1 MAIDF
6 DAIKAKL
13 NRLSGANKNRNVKW
27 KPEEGQEYT
36 IRIIAFP
43 DNDGQPFKEVQWYFG
58 IPNVR
63 GFVAPSQFGKRDP
76 VQELIAKLRDE
87 GTKES
92 YEMAKKL
99 YPSMRTYAAVVVRGQ
114 ESEGVKIW
122 DFGKTVYQKLL
133 TLMLDEDYGDITDP
147 VSGRDIKVTNSKAPG
162 KKYADTDVTPRG
174 KVSKLSN
181 DPKQAADW
189 LASIP
194 KVEDLYSVKSYD
206 EISGI
211 LEAWINGDQETIDGE
226 GTEHGTTAVK
236 ATASSQDDDEDEAPP
251 RKASATSTSGNKK
264 KSADFGNL
272 DDAFADLMS

>member
-6 DAIKAKL
+6 EAIKAKL

-63 GFVAPSQFGKRDP
+63 GFVAPYQFGKKDP
-76 VQELIAKLRDE
+76 VQELITKLREE

-99 YPSMRTYAAVVVRGQ
+99 YPSMRTYAAVIVRGQ

-133 TLMLDEDYGDITDP
+133 ALMLDEDYGDITDP
-147 VSGRDIKVTNSKAPG
+147 VNGRDIKVTNSKAPG

-174 KVSKLSN
+174 KVSKLSL
-181 DPKQAADW
+181 DSKQASEW
-189 LASIP
+189 LSSIP
-194 KVEDLYSVKSYD
+194 KVEDLYTIKSYD

-211 LEAWINGDQETIDGE
+211 LEAWINGDQETVDGE
-226 GTEHGTTAVK
+226 GTEHTTNVK
-236 ATASSQDDDEDEAPP
+236 ASSRDGDDEDEAPV
-251 RKASATSTSGNKK
+251 RKPAPSGSSKK

>member
-6 DAIKAKL
+6 EAIKAKL

-63 GFVAPSQFGKRDP
+63 GFVAPYQFGKKDP
-76 VQELIAKLRDE
+76 VQELITKLREE

-99 YPSMRTYAAVVVRGQ
+99 YPSMRTYAAVIVRGQ

-133 TLMLDEDYGDITDP
+133 ALMLDEDYGDITDP
-147 VSGRDIKVTNSKAPG
+147 VNGRDIKVTNSKAPG

-174 KVSKLSN
+174 KVSKLSL
-181 DPKQAADW
+181 DSKQASEW
-189 LASIP
+189 LSSIP
-194 KVEDLYSVKSYD
+194 KVEDLYTIKSYD

-211 LEAWINGDQETIDGE
+211 LEAWINGDQETVDGE
-226 GTEHGTTAVK
+226 GTEHTTNVK
-236 ATASSQDDDEDEAPP
+236 ASSRDDDDEDEVPVRKPAP
-251 RKASATSTSGNKK
+251 SGGSKK

>member
-36 IRIIAFP
+36 VRIIAFP

-76 VQELIAKLRDE
+76 VQELISKLRDE

-99 YPSMRTYAAVVVRGQ
+99 YPSMRTYAAIVVRGQ

-147 VSGRDIKVTNSKAPG
+147 VSGRDIKLTNGRVPG

-194 KVEDLYSVKSYD
+194 NVEDLYSLKSYD

-236 ATASSQDDDEDEAPP
+236 AAASSHNDDEDEAPP
-251 RKASATSTSGNKK
+251 RKASATSSSGNKK

>member
-6 DAIKAKL
+6 EAIKAKL

-36 IRIIAFP
+36 IRIISFP

-63 GFVAPSQFGKRDP
+63 GFVAPTQFGKKDP
-76 VQELIAKLRDE
+76 VQELITKLRDE

-99 YPSMRTYAAVVVRGQ
+99 YPSMRTYAAVIVRGQ

-147 VSGRDIKVTNSKAPG
+147 VNGRDIKVTNSKVPG

-181 DPKQAADW
+181 DQKQASEW
-189 LASIP
+189 LNSIP
-194 KVEDLYSVKSYD
+194 KVEDLYTLKSYD
-206 EISGI
+206 EITGI
-211 LEAWINGDQETIDGE
+211 LETWINGDQEAIEDE
-226 GTEHGTTAVK
+226 GTEHTTSVK
-236 ATASSQDDDEDEAPP
+236 TTPASRGDEDEDEAPA
-251 RKASATSTSGNKK
+251 RKPSATAGSKK

-272 DDAFADLMS
+272 DDAFADLMT

>member
-6 DAIKAKL
+6 EAIKAKL

-36 IRIIAFP
+36 IRIISFP

-63 GFVAPSQFGKRDP
+63 GFVAPSQFGKKDP
-76 VQELIAKLRDE
+76 VQELITKLRDE

-99 YPSMRTYAAVVVRGQ
+99 YPSMRTYAAVIVRGQ

-147 VSGRDIKVTNSKAPG
+147 VNGRDIKVTNSKVPG

-181 DPKQAADW
+181 DQKQANDW
-189 LASIP
+189 LNSIP
-194 KVEDLYSVKSYD
+194 RVEDLYTLKSYD

-211 LEAWINGDQETIDGE
+211 LETWINGDQEEIESE
-226 GTEHGTTAVK
+226 GTEHTTSVK
-236 ATASSQDDDEDEAPP
+236 TSKVEDEEEEDEAPV
-251 RKASATSTSGNKK
+251 KKTSSASSKK
-264 KSADFGNL
+264 KPSDFGNL
-272 DDAFADLMS
+272 DDAFADLMT